1 MSIDLKICVNATSWF
16 GTVLTI
22 QYGLVSEPLTK
33 LATLKKNKGHIFLSN
48 NVAIQLDISS
58 NPQLFLVAD
67 FSSYRWFFFFFPP
80 KSDLLRCVWV
90 HIDTGPCCFFLDN
103 ALTPC
108 SRFCCASVLML
119 AFVRCEH
126 WNQNSSPQLLHG
138 TSKRDVLGSLWDR
151 DSIVLVKCRPPVE
164 CLACSSEP

>member
-67 FSSYRWFFFFFPP
+67 FSSYRCFFFFLQRVICFAVFGFILILDHAVFSLIMPWHHVAGFAAQPWLLCKCVNVGICALWTLKP
-80 KSDLLRCVWV
+80 KFKPS
-90 HIDTGPCCFFLDN
+90 
-103 ALTPC
+103 
-108 SRFCCASVLML
+108 AS
-119 AFVRCEH
+119 A
-126 WNQNSSPQLLHG
+126 WNQQERCAWQLVG
-138 TSKRDVLGSLWDR
+138 
-151 DSIVLVKCRPPVE
+151 
-164 CLACSSEP
+164 